1 MVRGRGSL
9 GPSHHHQGS
18 NNNCLTA
25 RSTGCG
31 GGEEPTSLPKL
42 PLPPPPPP
50 FPLFLLRLVWSK
62 HLSAL
67 ALSPAE
73 KRLQRAPYIFQR
85 IRTHQRP
92 SGHHSSSF
100 HMWKRLFSM
109 QFAAALKHEERER
122 ERAEISAPRHRKYHS
137 FRARVSS
144 SCSSWVSA
152 AALPASQR
160 RLNRK
165 KDCFR
170 TKEEKKREERKEER
184 KRFAKLFFFFL
195 SPTVDSLEAYFFF
208 LGGKRGVYL
217 KALSSQF
224 QTLLSFSS
232 FFCPKITTVC

>member
-18 NNNCLTA
+18 NNNCLTD

-31 GGEEPTSLPKL
+31 RGGGGADFPPKAPPPSSSSSISPLFSSSCVVETFISSLSRPFARGEEAAKS
-42 PLPPPPPP
+42 PLYI
-50 FPLFLLRLVWSK
+50 
-62 HLSAL
+62 
-67 ALSPAE
+67 PAYTYTNG
-73 KRLQRAPYIFQR
+73 RAA
-85 IRTHQRP
+85 TT
-92 SGHHSSSF
+92 SF
-100 HMWKRLFSM
+100 HMWRRLFSM

-170 TKEEKKREERKEER
+170 TKEEKKREEKKKEKGSR
-184 KRFAKLFFFFL
+184 
-195 SPTVDSLEAYFFF
+195 
-208 LGGKRGVYL
+208 
-217 KALSSQF
+217 SS
-224 QTLLSFSS
+224 SSS
-232 FFCPKITTVC
+232 FCSPLSTHWKHISF